1 MCMSA
6 ALYANTA
13 NKPPRLVWVTQE
25 NIAPNIKP
33 KPRPCFNL
41 MHSKVNLLC
50 RILNGINDSESRF
63 FRQVREGKNALSASF
78 RYKTH
83 KSSFE
88 KKNEQKINKNAKSLF
103 VKMRGFR
110 EEAGCHLPLN
120 LSNNTAG
127 SNLVNL
133 KLNTWRRVLGSKHYL
148 LGQKWANEGQRL
160 CI

>member
-1 MCMSA
+1 MC
-6 ALYANTA
+6 
-13 NKPPRLVWVTQE
+13 K
-25 NIAPNIKP
+25 
-33 KPRPCFNL
+33 
-41 MHSKVNLLC
+41 
-50 RILNGINDSESRF
+50 ILNGINDSESRF

-88 KKNEQKINKNAKSLF
+88 KNEQKINKNAKSLF

-133 KLNTWRRVLGSKHYL
+133 KLN
-148 LGQKWANEGQRL
+148 A
-160 CI
+160 